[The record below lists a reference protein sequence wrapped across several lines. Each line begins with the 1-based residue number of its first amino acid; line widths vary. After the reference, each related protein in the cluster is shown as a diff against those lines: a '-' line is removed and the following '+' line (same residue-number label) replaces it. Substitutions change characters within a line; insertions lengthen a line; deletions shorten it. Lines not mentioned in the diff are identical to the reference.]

1 MRTSSDRK
9 PETEEVPTS
18 REMFTAETV
27 RTASH
32 VMIAGN
38 ALLSAH
44 LSPLLVSS
52 FNSIFS
58 TLATSITYGRTP
70 QKIQQTRLEDLKVLI
85 ENSRPLFAAE
95 MQIFFAKSTSYSILK
110 KQFEKLDKKYS
121 ARLESEQNIFRYLIL
136 AIGFIGLLY
145 FVARLL
151 QEKTNSNVF
160 AWIETAFVISL
171 MSLMGYSN
179 VQSHRELVMRSRKD
193 YQEFVQ
199 ILILFN
205 TQVVEE
211 IPILKIVFNLEQTKN
226 GMEECVKELRD
237 LGVAMPEIREAGCG
251 VEESK
256 GAEKS
261 LVQRVEA
268 KLHSLI
274 EERDKEIEEL
284 QRQKEVDLT
293 QALTLERKEAIEQ
306 ELKDAKEEQQ
316 LNYQR
321 RSYQLIAAVEN
332 FNRTSEKYQLAL
344 EQLSQA
350 CAAFKEKVFPCQ
362 IDADSLQNLKRTFE
376 IPEDFPSEMLEEDD
390 LTIRFRK

>member
-1 MRTSSDRK
+1 MRTPSDK
-9 PETEEVPTS
+9 KFKTEEVPTS
-18 REMFTAETV
+18 GEMFTAETV

-38 ALLSAH
+38 ALFSAH

-52 FNSIFS
+52 LNSIFS